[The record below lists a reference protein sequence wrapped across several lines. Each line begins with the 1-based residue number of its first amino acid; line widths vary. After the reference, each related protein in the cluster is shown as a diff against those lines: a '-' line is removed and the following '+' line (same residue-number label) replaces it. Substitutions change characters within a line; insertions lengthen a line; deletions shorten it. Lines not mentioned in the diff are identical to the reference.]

1 MISAT
6 DNSNKAYFL
15 FPDRPALII
24 MLKKVLRFRFNR
36 LEKMV
41 SLFDQVAAT
50 TRRNQKM
57 EVIARFLEDNIG
69 DKEYVG

>member
-1 MISAT
+1 
-6 DNSNKAYFL
+6 
-15 FPDRPALII
+15 